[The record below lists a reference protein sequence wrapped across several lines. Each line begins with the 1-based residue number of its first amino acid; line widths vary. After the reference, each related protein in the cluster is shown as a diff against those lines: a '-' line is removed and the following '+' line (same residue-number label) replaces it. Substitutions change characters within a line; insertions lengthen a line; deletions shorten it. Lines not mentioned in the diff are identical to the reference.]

1 MRIITGRAR
10 GLQLNT
16 PKNMDVRPTADRVKE
31 SVFNIIGNKIVQA
44 QVVDFFAGTGNL
56 GLESWSR
63 GAAGITFIDL
73 SRESLRIVES
83 NILKCKA
90 QEDCSVIKGN
100 AVQVIERLYQQGKR
114 FDFAFCD
121 PPYKKGWLQ
130 QIVNALEKYHLLQEG
145 GYLVMERSPQ
155 EEITCWPQGY
165 ELIRSVKYG
174 DTVVDFIMY
183 SNVVS
188 DKDKNK

>member
-44 QVVDFFAGTGNL
+44 EVVDLFAGTGNL

-63 GAAGITFIDL
+63 GAAAVTFIDA

-83 NILKCKA
+83 NVQKCRA
-90 QEDCSVIKGN
+90 QEACTLLKGN
-100 AVQVIERLYQQGKR
+100 AVQIISRLHQQGKR

-121 PPYKKGWLQ
+121 PPYNKGWLE
-130 QIVNALEKYHLLQEG
+130 QIMQALEQSPLLQEG

-155 EEITCWPQGY
+155 EELASLPEDYT
-165 ELIRSVKYG
+165 LVRSAKYG
-174 DTVVDFIMY
+174 DTVVDFIKFATLQEP
-183 SNVVS
+183 
-188 DKDKNK
+188 DA